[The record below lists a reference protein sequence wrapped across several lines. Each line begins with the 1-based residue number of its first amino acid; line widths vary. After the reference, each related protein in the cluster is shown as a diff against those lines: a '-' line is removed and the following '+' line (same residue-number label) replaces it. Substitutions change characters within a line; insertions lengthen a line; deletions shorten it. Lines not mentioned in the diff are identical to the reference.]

1 MKQAHIWRNYYPKGA
16 VDFFLA
22 HHSEDN
28 IMKDIE
34 RNRVFLCLDG
44 SRNAVGTVTIKKN
57 EISRL
62 FVLPSYQGMGYGTE
76 MLDFAEQAIFTQ
88 YSKIVLDASLPA
100 KKIYQRRGYKDME
113 FNSIAV
119 GFALSGS
126 PAKPC
131 QLFQGS
137 WQSMAAGRNPIV
149 RTVIYNL
156 SKYSLASNKL
166 IDVAFLNSLTA
177 SVSFPARFNSVTFC
191 FNSSEI

>member
-76 MLDFAEQAIFTQ
+76 MISQNKQFLHSILKLCWTPHCRQKRYTRGEDIWMWNLIELLWEMH
-88 YSKIVLDASLPA
+88 YPA
-100 KKIYQRRGYKDME
+100 PRQ
-113 FNSIAV
+113 
-119 GFALSGS
+119 S
-126 PAKPC
+126 PASFSRALGRVWLLAGIPLYERLFIIC
-131 QLFQGS
+131 QSIL
-137 WQSMAAGRNPIV
+137 
-149 RTVIYNL
+149 
-156 SKYSLASNKL
+156 
-166 IDVAFLNSLTA
+166 
-177 SVSFPARFNSVTFC
+177 
-191 FNSSEI
+191 